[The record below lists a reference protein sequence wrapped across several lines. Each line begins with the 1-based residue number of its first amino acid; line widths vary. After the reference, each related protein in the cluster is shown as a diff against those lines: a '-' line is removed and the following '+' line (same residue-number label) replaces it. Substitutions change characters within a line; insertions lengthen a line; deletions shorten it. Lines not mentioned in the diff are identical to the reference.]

1 MKPSIGLPARAA
13 EDPEHGLALDS
24 HLSSLSLHSTKATGS
39 PTPKLTERAQTEVGS
54 VPCLRVPW
62 GLGAILL
69 LGQVIAA
76 LFTVCVPDSK
86 RYLHYKESLR
96 PDASEEWLEAKYG
109 EWMKQFAALVSFVLC
124 VVFQWLR
131 MRRHIQADKSLIAF
145 HAAAYMLSMWAV
157 NVAQVLRLTILWYLP
172 CKHCTLMGM
181 VDIHDVVIFLMDMQI
196 VLTDYYFYY
205 VVGCQLAFVEVAWGA
220 RLGSW
225 WMVFTRNVG
234 LVLQTMAFTVGGVNL
249 HGLADSNHFWAVVAA
264 TQAWTPLFAGWITF
278 RALSEVRRPALEPAP
293 CIRGLAQAEQVWSRD
308 YLTFVRRGMV
318 APLAVNCLGYL
329 AKVVAFNFQDV
340 FDKYSMVLDA
350 VATLLS
356 LIAEAICLLLIL
368 GIFKEQRPLLQ
379 TPQRDGGS
387 ISMTRAS
394 SHTAGFKATALAL
407 AGRGMTV
414 SALLDFYQKLGPM
427 GSVMPH
433 FSTRVSTTN
442 DVVRQA
448 IIPLSRVGDG
458 GVAYADLARAEN
470 QGFPSCMVTHTWS
483 CLFSVLVA
491 SVVADA
497 IQQDEYAGVLR
508 ALEAGQVLELRDQ
521 VEACGTA
528 TRTYWICA
536 FCVNQHAG
544 ICGGVGSP
552 PTEDSAYRL
561 WDAGRRDTVTGEL
574 HPLCACQQRKIFND
588 CPDECEMNKFD
599 TMMFEL
605 SNRVHGFQ
613 QLVVVDPDF
622 TLFSR
627 AWCVAELVQASRCKI
642 TQVVKVRSR
651 EGIDLYS
658 DDMAIYRKLA
668 SLTVTACQASREEDR
683 IAILASIVD
692 VQAFDAQLQD
702 LIFGDRGLMHR
713 QFAGVGLL
721 DAAVRTARRLA
732 CLRQDTQVSWLRQD
746 APCNCSSPNWSPH
759 VRSQV

>member
-1 MKPSIGLPARAA
+1 MLTRQSCRCTTRA
-13 EDPEHGLALDS
+13 
-24 HLSSLSLHSTKATGS
+24 TTGFR
-39 PTPKLTERAQTEVGS
+39 TPKVQHSPQAADGS
-54 VPCLRVPW
+54 ARCLRAYW
-62 GLGAILL
+62 GLGAVLL
-69 LGQVIAA
+69 LMQMVGV
-76 LFTVCVPDSK
+76 LFPVCVPEWK
-86 RYLHYKESLR
+86 RYQRYVEFMG
-96 PDASEEWLEAKYG
+96 PYASEDWVKDDWDRSKYG
-109 EWMKQFAALVSFVLC
+109 AWLRQVGALVSLALFA
-124 VVFQWLR
+124 VVVWLR
-131 MRRHIQADKSLIAF
+131 RRRRVQADQSQMAAHATWYVLSL
-145 HAAAYMLSMWAV
+145 WAE
-157 NVAQVLRLTILWYLP
+157 NVVQVWRMTLIWYLP
-172 CKHCTLMGM
+172 CGHCKLLGVTEL
-181 VDIHDVVIFLMDMQI
+181 HDLVAFLVDMQA

-544 ICGGVGSP
+544 ICSSVGGRPAAEG
-552 PTEDSAYRL
+552 ACRL
-561 WDAGRRDTVTGEL
+561 WEAGRRDSVTREL
-574 HPLCACQQRKIFND
+574 HPLCTCQQRKYFND

-605 SNRVHGFQ
+605 TRRVQGFQ

-627 AWCVAELVQASRCKI
+627 AWCVAELVQASKCSIAQR
-642 TQVVKVRSR
+642 VEVLSR
-651 EGIDLYS
+651 QGIDLYS
-658 DDMAIYRKLA
+658 NDMAIYRKLA
-668 SLTVTACQASREEDR
+668 SLTVTTCQASRQEDR
-683 IAILASIVD
+683 DAILASIAD

-702 LIFGDRGLMHR
+702 MIFGDMGLMHQ
-713 QFAGVGLL
+713 QFIGLGLL
-721 DAAVRTARRLA
+721 DAAVRTARRLSH
-732 CLRQDTQVSWLRQD
+732 LRQGTPRECRCQ
-746 APCNCSSPNWSPH
+746 NSSPH
-759 VRSQV
+759 LDSQV

>member
-205 VVGCQLAFVEVAWGA
+205 VVGCRIAFVEAGWGA
-220 RLGSW
+220 SLGSQW
-225 WMVFTRNVG
+225 VARARNVG
-234 LVLQTMAFTVGGVNL
+234 LVLQVIAVIGCA
-249 HGLADSNHFWAVVAA
+249 GLRSLQDSCHFWAAVNAIC
-264 TQAWTPLFAGWITF
+264 AWTPLVAAWITF
-278 RALSEVRRPALEPAP
+278 RAFSEVRRATLDPAP
-293 CIRGLAQAEQVWSRD
+293 RARGLAQAEQRWARD
-308 YLTFVRRGMV
+308 YLTFIRLGMV
-318 APLAVNCLGYL
+318 APLAVDCLGYV
-329 AKVVAFNFQDV
+329 AKAIAFNFKDV
-340 FDKYSMVLDA
+340 FDRYSMVLDA
-350 VATLLS
+350 AASTLS
-356 LIAEAICLLLIL
+356 LVAEAVYLLLIL
-368 GIFKEQRPLLQ
+368 GIFREEQRPLLR
-379 TPQRDGGS
+379 TRKSDARVVMSRCVSLTDGF
-387 ISMTRAS
+387 R
-394 SHTAGFKATALAL
+394 ATALAL
-407 AGRGMTV
+407 AGRGMSV
-414 SALLDFYQKLGPM
+414 SALLDFYTRLGP
-427 GSVMPH
+427 GGDAMPH
-433 FSTRVSTTN
+433 FSPKLSTTN

-448 IIPLSRVGDG
+448 VIPLSRSSVG
-458 GVAYADLARAEN
+458 GVAYAELVMAEL
-470 QGFPSCMVTHTWS
+470 QGFPACMVTHTWG
-483 CLFSVLVA
+483 CRFAVLVA
-491 SVVADA
+491 SIVADA
-497 IQQDEYAGVLR
+497 IQEEEYDGVLR
-508 ALEAGQVLELRDQ
+508 ALEAGNVLELRDQ
-521 VEACGTA
+521 VEACGTSMKS
-528 TRTYWICA
+528 YWVCA